1 MPFLAFDAILC
12 GAQGG
17 QSGLHNWVPRDLE
30 QTDAAYSS
38 GDVVYKQDNMKFD
51 APQAQIQLDGS
62 FLDWQCADI
71 KAQTP
76 FYPYNQRANQEGSH
90 CCGNKLTMFDD
101 CTCPRIAFL
110 SESRPG
116 SQRIFCCTD
125 GGQVAWDSSD
135 HSVAMSFA
143 WDPSTFCAQQ

>member
-1 MPFLAFDAILC
+1 
-12 GAQGG
+12 
-17 QSGLHNWVPRDLE
+17 
-30 QTDAAYSS
+30 
-38 GDVVYKQDNMKFD
+38 MKFD

-101 CTCPRIAFL
+101 CTCHKNCFPLPAKKVVPALTNLLLRRRRAGCVGRFGPLRRDLLRLGSLHILCATTSRLIAKPFWF
-110 SESRPG
+110 
-116 SQRIFCCTD
+116 Q
-125 GGQVAWDSSD
+125 A
-135 HSVAMSFA
+135 
-143 WDPSTFCAQQ
+143 

>member
-1 MPFLAFDAILC
+1 MPFLALDGILC

-101 CTCPRIAFL
+101 CTCQELL
-110 SESRPG
+110 SSQKVVQALNES
-116 SQRIFCCTD
+116 S
-125 GGQVAWDSSD
+125 A
-135 HSVAMSFA
+135 
-143 WDPSTFCAQQ
+143 AQMAGR

>member
-1 MPFLAFDAILC
+1 
-12 GAQGG
+12 
-17 QSGLHNWVPRDLE
+17 
-30 QTDAAYSS
+30 
-38 GDVVYKQDNMKFD
+38 MKFD

-101 CTCPRIAFL
+101 CTCHKNCFPLRKSSRRSTNLLLRRRRAGCVGRFGPLRRDLLRLGPLHILCATTSRLIAKAFWF
-110 SESRPG
+110 
-116 SQRIFCCTD
+116 Q
-125 GGQVAWDSSD
+125 A
-135 HSVAMSFA
+135 
-143 WDPSTFCAQQ
+143 